1 MSGQTVPRQLLDD
14 ANSAVEKLKR
24 KLDEAT
30 VQGRIEMDAALQS
43 ITSQLKTLQSQ
54 QKSTEEQLYRSM
66 QREKEMAQQL
76 TESDL
81 KSTAI
86 SKLENENSVLQR
98 AIDDLNKKLDAARM
112 KDSEVLLERCRI
124 S

>member
-24 KLDEAT
+24 KLEEAT
-30 VQGRIEMDAALQS
+30 VQGRKEMDAALQS

-66 QREKEMAQQL
+66 QREKELGQQL

-81 KSTAI
+81 KSAVI
-86 SKLENENSVLQR
+86 SELRNENSDLQR
-98 AIDDLNKKLDAARM
+98 AIDNLNKKLEAAGM
-112 KDSEVLLERCRI
+112 KDSEVLLKRSHI